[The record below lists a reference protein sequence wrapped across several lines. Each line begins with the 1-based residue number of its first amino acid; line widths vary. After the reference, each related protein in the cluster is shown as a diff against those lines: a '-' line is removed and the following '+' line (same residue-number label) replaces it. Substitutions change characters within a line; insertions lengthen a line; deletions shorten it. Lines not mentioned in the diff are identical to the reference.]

1 MGSSVSVSEEALGMF
16 ILGAGGCDI
25 AEECRMT
32 GAQATS
38 GKWRDT
44 GTAIYRKL
52 QSLFVYENA
61 GLHIW
66 KEFLFSRVFVW
77 LCRQI
82 KINSTTV

>member
-32 GAQATS
+32 GAQ
-38 GKWRDT
+38 
-44 GTAIYRKL
+44 
-52 QSLFVYENA
+52 SLFVYENA

-66 KEFLFSRVFVW
+66 RGVFVFP
-77 LCRQI
+77 RFRV
-82 KINSTTV
+82 STTV